1 MHTIQPSGFL
11 VAYSCHY
18 EMAVHATGACAF
30 VAASYMISG
39 GKIIRA
45 KPWNNDFQKLA
56 KYFSDSGAPKTRF
69 FAKVFFVYMLLSFVF
84 WSWVRLSF

>member
-1 MHTIQPSGFL
+1 MHTIQLLGFL

-18 EMAVHATGACAF
+18 EMTVHASGACTF
-30 VAASYMISG
+30 VAASYMITS
-39 GKIIRA
+39 GKILQA

-56 KYFSDSGAPKTRF
+56 NYFSKSGTPKTRF
-69 FAKVFFVYMLLSFVF
+69 FAKVFFAYTLISCVF